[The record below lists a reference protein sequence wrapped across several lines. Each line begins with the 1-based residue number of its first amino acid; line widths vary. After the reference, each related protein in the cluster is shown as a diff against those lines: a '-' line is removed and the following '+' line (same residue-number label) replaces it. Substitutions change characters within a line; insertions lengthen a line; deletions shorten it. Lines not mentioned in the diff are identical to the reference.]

1 MWLINNS
8 REKGKIRWNKTMKSV
23 EEQFEYLK
31 KGCVDII
38 QEKELKA
45 KLARS
50 LKKNKPLKVKA
61 GFDPTAP
68 DIHLGHIVLLRKM
81 KHFQDLGHDV
91 IFLIGDFTGL
101 IGDPSGR
108 SATRPS
114 MTREEINKNAE
125 TYKKQIFK
133 ILDPEK
139 TIIDFNSR
147 WLEKLT
153 STDIINLTSKYTVAR
168 ILERDDFTNRLK
180 NNKPISVHEILY
192 PLMQAYDSV
201 ALRADVELGGTDQK
215 FNLLVGREIQ
225 RAFKQE
231 PQVIMTTPLLEGLT
245 GVEKMSKSLNNYIG
259 ITEPPSEIYG
269 KVMSISD
276 PLMFRYYELLT
287 DEPLSQIEKWK
298 REVKEEKINPKDL
311 KSRLSLSI
319 ASDFWGKEKAKKALQ
334 EFERIFKEKKLPTKI
349 EDIEIKIEEKVE
361 PKGKVKDKTKV
372 EAVVTVVPL
381 IELLVERSIF
391 PSRKE
396 AKRVI
401 RQGGVY
407 LDGKRIEDIAF
418 KIDLSKKDD
427 LILKIGKRKFYRIVK
442 KKA

>member
-1 MWLINNS
+1 
-8 REKGKIRWNKTMKSV
+8 MKSV

-38 QEKELKA
+38 REEELKA

-50 LKKNKPLKVKA
+50 LKENKPLKVKA

-108 SATRPS
+108 SATRPP

-133 ILDPEK
+133 ILDPKK

-153 STDIINLTSKYTVAR
+153 SFDMISLTSKYTVAR
-168 ILERDDFTNRLK
+168 ILERDDFSNRLK
-180 NNKPISVHEILY
+180 NNKPISVHEIFY

-201 ALRADVELGGTDQK
+201 ALKADVELGGTDQK

-225 RAFKQE
+225 REFKQE
-231 PQVIMTTPLLEGLT
+231 PQVIMTTPLLEGLD
-245 GVEKMSKSLNNYIG
+245 GVEKMSKSLDNYVG

-269 KVMSISD
+269 KIMSISD
-276 PLMFRYYELLT
+276 PLMYRYYELLT
-287 DEPLSQIEKWK
+287 DESLSQIEIWK
-298 REVKEEKINPKDL
+298 REVKEEKVNPKDL
-311 KSRLSLSI
+311 KSRLALSV
-319 ASDFWGKEKAKKALQ
+319 ASDFWGKEKAKGAAD
-334 EFERIFKEKKLPTKI
+334 EFERVFKEKKLPTDI
-349 EDIEIKIEEKVE
+349 EDIEIKVTEKAE
-361 PKGKVKDKTKV
+361 LKSKVKDKV
-372 EAVVTVVPL
+372 EAGLTAIPL
-381 IELLVERSIF
+381 MDLLVERNIF

-396 AKRVI
+396 AKRII

-407 LDGKRIEDIAF
+407 IDDQRIEDIAF
-418 KIDLSKKDD
+418 KIDLSKKSDF
-427 LILKIGKRKFYRIVK
+427 IVKIGKRKFYRIVK
-442 KKA
+442 QKT

>member
-1 MWLINNS
+1 
-8 REKGKIRWNKTMKSV
+8 MKAV

-38 QEKELKA
+38 REEELKA

-50 LKKNKPLKVKA
+50 LKENKPLKVKA

-108 SATRPS
+108 SATRPP
-114 MTREEINKNAE
+114 MTREEINKNAD

-133 ILDPEK
+133 ILDPKK

-153 STDIINLTSKYTVAR
+153 SFDMINLSSKYTVAR
-168 ILERDDFTNRLK
+168 ILERDDFSNRLK
-180 NNKPISVHEILY
+180 NNKPISVHEIFY

-201 ALRADVELGGTDQK
+201 ALKADVELGGTDQK

-225 RAFKQE
+225 REFKQE
-231 PQVIMTTPLLEGLT
+231 PQVIMTTPLLEGLD
-245 GVEKMSKSLNNYIG
+245 GVEKMSKSLNNYVG

-269 KVMSISD
+269 KIMSISD
-276 PLMFRYYELLT
+276 PLMYRYYELLT
-287 DEPLSQIEKWK
+287 DESLSQIEEWK
-298 REVKEEKINPKDL
+298 KEVKEEKINPRDL
-311 KSRLSLSI
+311 KSRLALSI
-319 ASDFWGKEKAKKALQ
+319 VTDFWGKEKAKGAAD
-334 EFERIFKEKKLPTKI
+334 EFERVFKKKELPTDI
-349 EDIEIKIEEKVE
+349 ENIEIK
-361 PKGKVKDKTKV
+361 VKAGLTSI
-372 EAVVTVVPL
+372 PL
-381 IELLVERSIF
+381 MDLLVERSIF

-407 LDGKRIEDIAF
+407 LDDRRIEDIAF
-418 KIDLSKKDD
+418 EIDLSKKSDF
-427 LILKIGKRKFYRIVK
+427 ILKIGKRKFYRIVK

>member
-1 MWLINNS
+1 
-8 REKGKIRWNKTMKSV
+8 MKPV
-23 EEQFEYLK
+23 EEQIEYLR

-38 QEKELKA
+38 QEEELKA

-50 LKKNKPLKVKA
+50 IKKNKPLKVKA

-108 SATRPS
+108 SATRPP

-153 STDIINLTSKYTVAR
+153 SFDMINLSSKYTVAR
-168 ILERDDFTNRLK
+168 ILERDDFSNRLK
-180 NNKPISVHEILY
+180 NNKPISVHEIFY

-201 ALRADVELGGTDQK
+201 ALKADVELGGTDQK
-215 FNLLVGREIQ
+215 FN
-225 RAFKQE
+225 
-231 PQVIMTTPLLEGLT
+231 
-245 GVEKMSKSLNNYIG
+245 SLNNYVG
-259 ITEPPSEIYG
+259 ITEPPSEIHG
-269 KVMSISD
+269 KIMSISD

-287 DEPLSQIEKWK
+287 DESLSQIEKWK

-311 KSRLSLSI
+311 KSRLSMSI
-319 ASDFWGKEKAKKALQ
+319 VSDFWGKEKAKGAAE
-334 EFERIFKEKKLPTKI
+334 EFERVFKEKELPKEI
-349 EDIEIKIEEKVE
+349 KDIEIKVE
-361 PKGKVKDKTKV
+361 SKVKVKARAKV
-372 EAVVTVVPL
+372 EAGASVVPFMD
-381 IELLVERSIF
+381 LLVERNIF

-418 KIDLSKKDD
+418 KIDLSKKSD